1 MGANGMTADEFWRHA
16 LSLPETEESFHMG
29 HPDFRVR
36 GKVFASLGYPEEGWG
51 MVKLSPAQQQRVV
64 RGHPDIFAPVNG
76 AWGLKGATAV
86 RLTAARATAVRD
98 ALGAAWRRAAPISLA
113 SPGRRTSSGAP

>member
-1 MGANGMTADEFWRHA
+1 MTANQFRRQA
-16 LSLPETEESFHMG
+16 LRLPEAEESSHMG

-64 RGHPDIFAPVNG
+64 RGHPDVFAPVTG
-76 AWGLKGATAV
+76 AWGRQGATVV
-86 RLTAARATAVRD
+86 RLQAAHPTAVRD
-98 ALGAAWRRAAPISLA
+98 VLGAAWRHAAPRALA
-113 SPGRRTSSGAP
+113 VTVRGAKPTER